1 MTGMTQRENEK
12 KIKEYQTTIEDAAC
26 VYVEVK
32 NMTTD
37 TTVSIGTLLDEGY
50 LRKNLTNP
58 STKKNIEEENMR
70 FFELGEEEEIIKIGL
85 KSQEITMKRE
95 DFSDIQILNTSP
107 LILIT
112 SICPNIKNDFS
123 NLNEQRARKNK

>member
-1 MTGMTQRENEK
+1 MKKNGFTLIEILVVIALLAAVSVTVGVSMTGMTQRENEK

-32 NMTTD
+32 NMTID

-58 STKKNIEEENMR
+58 STKKNIEEER
-70 FFELGEEEEIIKIGL
+70 TKKVTIKWVNNE
-85 KSQEITMKRE
+85 KKCEFK
-95 DFSDIQILNTSP
+95 TS
-107 LILIT
+107 
-112 SICPNIKNDFS
+112 
-123 NLNEQRARKNK
+123 

>member
-1 MTGMTQRENEK
+1 MSLLLAGCLCLQC
-12 KIKEYQTTIEDAAC
+12 AAC

-58 STKKNIEEENMR
+58 STKKNIEEER
-70 FFELGEEEEIIKIGL
+70 TKTVTIKWVNNE
-85 KSQEITMKRE
+85 KKCEFK
-95 DFSDIQILNTSP
+95 TS
-107 LILIT
+107 
-112 SICPNIKNDFS
+112 
-123 NLNEQRARKNK
+123 